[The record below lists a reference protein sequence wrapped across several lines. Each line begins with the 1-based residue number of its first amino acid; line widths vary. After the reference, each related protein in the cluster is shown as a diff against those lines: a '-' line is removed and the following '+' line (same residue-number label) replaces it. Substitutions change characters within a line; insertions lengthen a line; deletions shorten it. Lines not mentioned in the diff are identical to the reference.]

1 MRRHAT
7 GDSGTTL
14 VEVAVGLA
22 VGSLLVAG
30 ILVLVGQAQ
39 KSYMHSSEVTDLQQN
54 VRVAMDRVVR
64 VIQAAG
70 VNPMNK
76 RWGGAAANNPAFT
89 AFREAGRNCIR
100 VYADLNGDGDLN
112 VGGQAEEADENVYF
126 HWSTTPGAPLT
137 ETRGPSAGAS
147 TSGTVWVSA
156 VGVPEDLARDIVAN
170 PVPPSPAS
178 DMFQYFTGANDPLDS
193 QHRADPALAVHDG
206 LREPVGRGART
217 DRPGGDH
224 PDGARTVGDV
234 TTMTKTLTSEAR
246 ARNVP

>member
-1 MRRHAT
+1 MRWHAT

-70 VNPMNK
+70 VNPRNK
-76 RWGGAAANNPAFT
+76 PWGGGAGPNNPAFT

-100 VYADLNGDGDLN
+100 VYADLDGDGT
-112 VGGQAEEADENVYF
+112 VQQAGGERLL
-126 HWSTTPGAPLT
+126 PLVDDG
-137 ETRGPSAGAS
+137 RRPSQGDARSLGGIDG
-147 TSGTVWVSA
+147 GTVWVGATS
-156 VGVPEDLARDIVAN
+156 GPDDLARDIVAN
-170 PVPPSPAS
+170 PGGVA
-178 DMFQYFTGANDPLDS
+178 MFQYFTGVNDPLGAPNTQLTPPGANAATCAS
-193 QHRADPALAVHDG
+193 LTAAERERISRVVITLTGRA
-206 LREPVGRGART
+206 
-217 DRPGGDH
+217 
-224 PDGARTVGDV
+224 TVGGE
-234 TTMTKTLTSEAR
+234 TLTKTLTSVAR
-246 ARNVP
+246 PRNVP